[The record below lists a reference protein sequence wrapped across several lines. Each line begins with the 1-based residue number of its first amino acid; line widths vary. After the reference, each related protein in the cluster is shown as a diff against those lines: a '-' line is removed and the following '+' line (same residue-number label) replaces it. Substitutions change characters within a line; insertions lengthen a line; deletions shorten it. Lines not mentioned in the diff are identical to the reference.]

1 VRSWRTLS
9 IFKYS
14 VNSALEA
21 MYSDFDAR
29 LGGCLQEIKKIL
41 MNNERN
47 CEEGPPGVQKQLKQ
61 WLALRACR
69 DGENFIHFI
78 AQSNK
83 WQSTL
88 SLANPPV

>member
-1 VRSWRTLS
+1 
-9 IFKYS
+9 
-14 VNSALEA
+14 
-21 MYSDFDAR
+21 MYSDFDAP